1 MSTYPTKVFV
11 PVVAYYDIEGN
22 ITPLKIVWTNNILYS
37 IDKITQKIPAAS
49 LKSGGYGM
57 RYTCM
62 IHGHVRYLYLEETR
76 WFIEKRD
83 D

>member
-1 MSTYPTKVFV
+1 MNTKHQKMYVSV
-11 PVVAYYDIEGN
+11 IACYDIDGN
-22 ITPLKIVWTNNILYS
+22 ITPQKVVWKNNIIYA

-57 RYTCM
+57 RYTCV
-62 IHGHVRYLYLEETR
+62 IGGHVRYLYLEENR

-83 D
+83 P

>member
-1 MSTYPTKVFV
+1 MSQHPKKVYV
-11 PVVAYYDIEGN
+11 PVVAYYDQEGS
-22 ITPLKIVWTNNILYS
+22 ITPIKIIWKNNTMYS
-37 IDKITQKIPAAS
+37 IDRITQKIPAAS

-76 WFIEKRD
+76 WFIEKGD
-83 D
+83 E